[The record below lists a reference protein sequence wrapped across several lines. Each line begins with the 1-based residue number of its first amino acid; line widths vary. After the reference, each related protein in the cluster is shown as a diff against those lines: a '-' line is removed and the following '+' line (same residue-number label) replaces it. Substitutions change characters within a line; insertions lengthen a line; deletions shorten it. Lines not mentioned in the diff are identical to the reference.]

1 MTVEAAVLW
10 DVVEEHLDEATFLLQ
25 SWRTA
30 VRSPRSSLTLLQKTV
45 EPRLLAHLDA
55 LAVGGP
61 PVADALL
68 WPALGEESE
77 AKAPAVAAIGS
88 ALLLGGDAADR
99 DRVVDALRTTELAS
113 VRAGLI
119 QAFEIT
125 PRTDVDEPLK
135 MALYA
140 TDAPAT
146 HAALLEVLA
155 ARRVDPGPIVTAL
168 LGRPDPEIAR
178 AALRATAASP
188 DRTRHRNTVEA
199 LLSHDDPGVRGA
211 ALRTGLIWN
220 LNAAWQACVRGA
232 RAGQS
237 EAMLF
242 LAMLGD
248 RRELPVLFDSLRA
261 PDQRKSALY
270 ALGFSGRVEAV
281 DACLPHLADED
292 PRVAKLAVEAIASV
306 TGLPLYDPP
315 FVLPPS
321 DDEDGE
327 LPPLEEDLAIDLT
340 PRPIDELP
348 RPNAAEIGKW
358 WSDRRPQLAAG
369 QRYLR
374 GLLLSPASAE
384 IAFSEGPLRRVG
396 AIASEIAVRTGGR
409 LQLPA
414 LRLARAKP
422 ALPADLVFQR
432 DPGWI

>member
-10 DVVEEHLDEATFLLQ
+10 DVVEEHLDEATFLLR

-30 VRSPRSSLTLLQKTV
+30 VRSPRTSLTLLQKTV

-77 AKAPAVAAIGS
+77 AKSAAVAAIGS
-88 ALLLGGDAADR
+88 ALLLGGDVAER
-99 DRVVDALRTTELAS
+99 DRVVAALGTTKLAP

-119 QAFEIT
+119 QAFELT

-155 ARRVDPGPIVTAL
+155 ARRVDPGPILTAL
-168 LGRPDPEIAR
+168 LGRPDPEIAG
-178 AALRATAASP
+178 AALRAAAASP
-188 DRTRHRNTVEA
+188 DRARHRNTVEA
-199 LLSHDDPGVRGA
+199 MLSHADPGVRGA
-211 ALRTGLIWN
+211 ALRTGLTWN
-220 LNAAWQACVRGA
+220 LNAAWQSCMKGA

-248 RRELPVLFDSLRA
+248 RRELPVLFDALRA
-261 PDQRKSALY
+261 PEQRKSALY
-270 ALGFSGRVEAV
+270 ALGFSGRIEAV

-292 PRVAKLAVEAIASV
+292 PRVARLAVEAIAAV

-315 FVLPPS
+315 FVLLPG

-340 PRPIDELP
+340 PKPIDELP

-358 WSDRRPQLAAG
+358 WSGRRPQLAAG
-369 QRYLR
+369 HRYLR
-374 GLLLSPASAE
+374 GLLLSPASVE
-384 IAFSEGPLRRVG
+384 LAFSEGPLRRVG

-409 LQLPA
+409 VQLPA

-422 ALPADLVFQR
+422 TPPADLVFQR